1 MNAEQVEY
9 LYLDVVAVR
18 RQEVDAALLAHSI
31 VADGLEALHGRSIL
45 HADAL
50 SHIVHTVNTAI
61 PHNVFYVDV
70 VANKRLD
77 VVVDVDDTYKS
88 VTVKSEIIQERRV
101 LTERIIA
108 IGWEITRRLV
118 IAKQYYNATLYKLLK
133 LGAAVHVGCL
143 VKHNYTIRLQI

>member
-31 VADGLEALHGRSIL
+31 VADGLESLHGRCIL

-50 SHIVHTVNTAI
+50 SHIVHAVNTAI
-61 PHNVFYVDV
+61 PHNVFNIDV

-88 VTVKSEIIQERRV
+88 VTVQSEIIQERRV

-108 IGWEITRRLV
+108 IGREITRRLV
-118 IAKQYYNATLYKLLK
+118 IAKQYDNATLYKLLK
-133 LGAAVHVGCL
+133 LGAAVHVGSL
-143 VKHNYTIRLQI
+143 VKHNYTIRFQI

>member
-77 VVVDVDDTYKS
+77 VVVDVDDTNKS
-88 VTVKSEIIQERRV
+88 VAVKSEIIQERRV

-118 IAKQYYNATLYKLLK
+118 IAKQYYNCLLY
-133 LGAAVHVGCL
+133 
-143 VKHNYTIRLQI
+143 TSPSPRDS